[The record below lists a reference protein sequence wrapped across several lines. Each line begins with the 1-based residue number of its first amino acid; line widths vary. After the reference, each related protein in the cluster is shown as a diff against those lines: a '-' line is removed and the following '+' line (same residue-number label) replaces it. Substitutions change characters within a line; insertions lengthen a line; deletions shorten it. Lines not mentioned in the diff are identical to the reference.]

1 MKYFKITDLTTD
13 KDYLIS
19 STLPNETST
28 HVAMSAH
35 LDLTHKY
42 RVEEIT
48 AREFYGLP
56 QSYDPDT
63 DDDQEDDDGCECL
76 D

>member
-1 MKYFKITDLTTD
+1 MKYFKIIDLTTG
-13 KDYLIS
+13 KDYLVS
-19 STLPNETST
+19 STLPNETAA

-35 LDLTHKY
+35 LDLEHKH
-42 RVEEIT
+42 RVEEIS

-56 QSYDPDT
+56 SRCHDPDIE
-63 DDDQEDDDGCECL
+63 DDYEDDDDECY